1 MTAVRFAP
9 GTRLGAYEILT
20 PIGAGGMGEV
30 YRARDTRLGREVAI
44 KVVADALMTDP
55 DALARFEREARAIAA
70 LSHPNIVAL
79 HDVGHDNGAAF
90 AVMEL
95 LDGES
100 LDRRLATADLPWRTA
115 LHIAAA
121 LSDGLASAHAR
132 GIVHRDLKPANIF
145 IMRDGLVKIVD
156 FGLATDAAFR
166 RTSGG
171 VAAATAPG
179 VIFGT
184 VGYMSPEQVRGEP
197 ADHRSDIFS
206 LGCVL
211 YEMLARERPFRGD
224 AAPEVFAAILRD
236 QPRDLAILRHGIPGR
251 VAALVRRCLE
261 KDPDHRFQSARDLA
275 FALRDVLSDSPH
287 RAGAEWI
294 RALRP
299 RLRLAPLIVLGVLI
313 VLTTV
318 FWLAGG
324 ARSVFVRRAP
334 IRALTVLPLESV
346 SGDRQQDD
354 FAETITEQLTVRL
367 ASLGSW
373 RVVSP
378 ASALRY
384 RGTHKPVAQIAAE
397 LGVDAVVEGSV
408 ARQGP
413 ASQSRHSSSTQKRV
427 GGSGATR
434 TSRGSTM
441 CSWYRMTWCARS
453 RAKQICGWRRMSR
466 RVSRALRARSLQRPT
481 THTCAAGTRG
491 TSGASRTCTTPF
503 ASFRMRSTRI
513 PLTRPRT
520 PDSPM
525 HYAQLG
531 YGSYVSPEDTFP
543 RARAAAEQALALD
556 PSLAESHAS
565 RGYALMYYDWDFA
578 GAESEYRRAI
588 QLNPSYAVAHQC
600 AYLLTATVRPFAAA
614 DAEISIAKAL
624 DPLSPA
630 INTDR
635 AYISYYYGR
644 NEDALHALGLAF
656 EMDPKFAL
664 GYFWLGRIY
673 TSQTRYAD
681 ADQAFHNIGA
691 LRTWTPAMAALGYMY
706 GKAGRVQ
713 DAKAILAEFDALTRQ
728 GRHASAFAIA
738 AVYAGLGD
746 RERMFQ
752 YLDAAYRE
760 HSHWLFW
767 LKRDPPLGRVPRRS
781 AVRESCQKDRTAVV
795 MESDFI

>member
-1 MTAVRFAP
+1 MTAGRFAP

-44 KVVADALMTDP
+44 KVVTDRLMTDP

-79 HDVGHDNGAAF
+79 HDVGRANGAAF

-115 LHIAAA
+115 LNIAAA
-121 LSDGLASAHAR
+121 VADGLSSAHAR
-132 GIVHRDLKPANIF
+132 GIVHRDLKPGNIF

-156 FGLATDAAFR
+156 FGLATDAAFE

-171 VAAATAPG
+171 VATETAPG

-211 YEMLARERPFRGD
+211 YEMLARQRPFPGD
-224 AAPEVFAAILRD
+224 TAPEVFAAILRD
-236 QPRDLAILRHGIPGR
+236 QPRDLAVLGRGIPVR
-251 VAALVRRCLE
+251 IEALVRRCLE
-261 KDPDHRFQSARDLA
+261 KSPDHRFQSARDLA
-275 FALRDVLSDSPH
+275 FALRDVLSHSGHSTGTD
-287 RAGAEWI
+287 WI
-294 RALRP
+294 VARRP
-299 RLRLAPLIVLGVLI
+299 GLRLAPLIMLGVLI
-313 VLTTV
+313 VLTTI

-324 ARSVFVRRAP
+324 ARSVFVRSAP
-334 IRALTVLPLESV
+334 IRALAVLPLESV

-354 FAETITEQLTVRL
+354 FAGTMTEQLTARL

-373 RVVSP
+373 RVASP
-378 ASALRY
+378 ASAMRY
-384 RGTHKPVAQIAAE
+384 RGRRKPVAQIAAE

-408 ARQGP
+408 ARHGSSVKVTAQLVDARTGRRIWGDAYEQGLDQVLVVQNDVVRAIARETDLRLAP
-413 ASQSRHSSSTQKRV
+413 DVSTRLSSTPRKVDPAAYDAYVRGRHAWDKR
-427 GGSGATR
+427 SESDLHDAIR
-434 TSRGSTM
+434 FFQDSID
-441 CSWYRMTWCARS
+441 AD
-453 RAKQICGWRRMSR
+453 
-466 RVSRALRARSLQRPT
+466 PT
-481 THTCAAGTRG
+481 YAPAYAGL
-491 TSGASRTCTTPF
+491 AD
-503 ASFRMRSTRI
+503 A
-513 PLTRPRT
+513 
-520 PDSPM
+520 
-525 HYAQLG
+525 YAQLG

-543 RARAAAEQALALD
+543 RARTAAEKALALD
-556 PSLAESHAS
+556 PSLAEGHAS
-565 RGYALMYYDWDFA
+565 HGYALMYYDWDFA
-578 GAESEYRRAI
+578 NAESEYRRAI
-588 QLNPSYAVAHQC
+588 QLNPSYAVAHQWY
-600 AYLLTATVRPFAAA
+600 AYLLTAMERPFVAA

-644 NEDALHALGLAF
+644 NEDALHSVGLAL

-673 TSQTRYAD
+673 TSQGRYAD
-681 ADQAFHNIGA
+681 ADQAFHNIGP

-713 DAKAILAEFDALTRQ
+713 DAKAILAEFDTLTRH
-728 GRHASAFAIA
+728 GRYASGYAIA
-738 AVYAGLGD
+738 AIYAGLGD

-760 HSHWLFW
+760 HSHWLVW
-767 LKRDPPLGRVPRRS
+767 LKRDPRWDKFRADPRFENL
-781 AVRESCQKDRTAVV
+781 VRKIELPS
-795 MESDFI
+795 